1 MKMKTTKVPFMTFA
15 LALVALVSTGCGGGD
30 HQTAPAEDRAPVSVE
45 IGEAAMVELP
55 RITETTGSVQAWSR
69 VSPGTKIMGRIER
82 VPVREGD
89 RVRRGQ
95 VLAELEKRDLE
106 AAVEQAK
113 AAVIMAE
120 TNLEN
125 ASAQYRRMSDLHERG
140 SVTDKNYEDAS
151 ARYHVTTAAVQQAKA
166 NLTAAEVTLAYAQIR
181 SPVDGWVIARMAE
194 PGNMTAPGQPLFT
207 VEELSRVKVI
217 AEVPE
222 TDVVGVEEGS
232 PVTVDVEVLG
242 ETWETEVDRVIPSGD
257 PMSRTYQVQVVLPNP
272 DGRLKAGMFARA
284 TFPAGTR
291 EAVGVPAGAVVRRGQ
306 LEGLF
311 VVDTDSRAR
320 LRWVRLGR
328 EAGGIV
334 EVISGLQPGERF
346 VVDPPAG
353 LSDDAPVTVR

>member
-1 MKMKTTKVPFMTFA
+1 MKTTKIPFLTLA
-15 LALVALVSTGCGGGD
+15 LALVTLTAVGCGGGD
-30 HQTAPAEDRAPVSVE
+30 RPTAPADARTPMSVE
-45 IGEAAMVELP
+45 IGVAALVEMP
-55 RITETTGSVQAWSR
+55 RITEATGSVHAWSR

-89 RVRRGQ
+89 RVRRGE

-106 AAVEQAK
+106 AAMEQAK
-113 AAVIMAE
+113 AAVVMAE

-125 ASAQYRRMSDLHERG
+125 AAAQYRRMTDLHERG
-140 SVTDKNYEDAS
+140 SVTDKNFEDAS
-151 ARYHVTTAAVQQAKA
+151 ARYHVTTAAVQQARA
-166 NLTAAEVTLAYAQIR
+166 NLAAAEVALSYAEIR

-217 AEVPE
+217 AKVPE

-242 ETWETEVDRVIPSGD
+242 ETWDLEVDRVIPSGD
-257 PMSRTYQVQVVLPNP
+257 PRSRTYQVQVILPNP

-284 TFPAGTR
+284 TFPAGSR
-291 EAVGVPAGAVVRRGQ
+291 EAVGVPAGSVVRRGQ

-311 VVDTDSRAR
+311 VVDDDSRAR

-328 EAGGIV
+328 EAGDVV
-334 EVISGLQPGERF
+334 EVISGLQAGERF
-346 VVDPPAG
+346 VVDPPTG
-353 LSDDAPVTVR
+353 LSDDSPVAAR